1 MALGTGKDEQ
11 PIEGQFALAAVR
23 THIARLGLGICTFH
37 KRTAVAGGPLA
48 EAAAQLG
55 VTEQELQ
62 TALGDPELGP
72 PDLMAVAEQLGVS
85 VEVLEAALGTMPDLE
100 RP

>member
-1 MALGTGKDEQ
+1 MRFINER
-11 PIEGQFALAAVR
+11 PFS
-23 THIARLGLGICTFH
+23 
-37 KRTAVAGGPLA
+37 GGPLA

-85 VEVLEAALGTMPDLE
+85 VEALEAALGTMLDLE